1 MDPELILSSAF
12 TRPVGSLLPA
22 PLLALKR
29 QVGVIVTGLV
39 ATGYHLDWVEGEEV
53 GDIDNSTGQQNATDS
68 YTGGGG
74 GNPDTADNQQ
84 VPGGKR

>member
-1 MDPELILSSAF
+1 MDPELILSSAI

-39 ATGYHLDWVEGEEV
+39 ATGYHLDWVEGEKV
-53 GDIDNSTGQQNATDS
+53 GYVDNPTGQQKAT
-68 YTGGGG
+68 YGQEGGGG
-74 GNPDTADNQQ
+74 GDADTADN
-84 VPGGKR
+84 